1 MSINRRDFILRSSA
15 LMLALACENQNF
27 EITPNGKSVLIIG
40 AGISGLAAAKK
51 LKEKG
56 FEVTVVE
63 ASNRSGGRIKT
74 NFSQNFPFDEG
85 ASWIHGPRGNPIT
98 DLAQK
103 AGSKLYLTDD
113 ENVKV
118 YDVDGKIYSEKVLT
132 EAENKFEEV
141 KNNIS
146 KNGAQG
152 QSFESIF
159 KTSYPDLY
167 NNRLWKYMLSA
178 YLEFDTGSDISDLS
192 PRFFED
198 DEEFNGN
205 DEIITNGYQTVIDY
219 LTKTLEIRYNYP
231 VDSINYETNRVKVY
245 SGTQFLE
252 SDYVIVT
259 VPLGFLK
266 SNKISFLPKLSNLKL
281 NSITNLGFGVVD
293 KYLLIWKT
301 PFWETNLQYIGFTPE
316 KLGQFNYFL
325 NCLKFSNTP
334 ALMTFTYGNYAK
346 IAENMSDNAVIEQ
359 IMANLK
365 SIYGLNIPF
374 PDNFIRTKWG
384 LNQFTL
390 GAYSYV
396 GINGN
401 SSDYD
406 ELSKSVDNKVFFA
419 GEHTSRD
426 YRGTV
431 HGAYLSGI
439 READKIIKLQ

>member
-1 MSINRRDFILRSSA
+1 MRINRREFIYGSSV
-15 LMLALACENQNF
+15 LMLALACDQQNF
-27 EITPNGKSVLIIG
+27 EILPNGKSVIIIG

-63 ASNRSGGRIKT
+63 ASDRSGGRIKT
-74 NFSQNFPFDEG
+74 NTSLNFSFDEG
-85 ASWIHGPRGNPIT
+85 ASWIHGPKGNPISV
-98 DLAQK
+98 LAEK
-103 AGSKLYLTDD
+103 AGSKLFETDD
-113 ENVKV
+113 DNVKV
-118 YDVDGKIYSEKVLT
+118 YDLDGKNYSDKLLT
-132 EAENKFEEV
+132 DAENKFEEV
-141 KNNIS
+141 KNSIS
-146 KNGAQG
+146 NNGAQG

-159 KTSYPDLY
+159 KTSYPDFY

-178 YLEFDTGSDISDLS
+178 YLEFDSGADISDLTS
-192 PRFFED
+192 KFFQD
-198 DEEFNGN
+198 DDEFNGN
-205 DEIITNGYQTVIDY
+205 DLIITNGYQTIINYISND
-219 LTKTLEIRYNYP
+219 LIIKYNFP
-231 VDSINYETNRVKVY
+231 VDIINYELNKVKVY

-259 VPLGFLK
+259 VPLGYLK
-266 SNKISFLPKLSNLKL
+266 SNKISFLPKLSNLKID
-281 NSITNLGFGVVD
+281 SITNLGFGVVD

-346 IAENMSDNAVIEQ
+346 FAQNMSDNAVIEQ

-365 SIYGLNIPF
+365 SIYGLNIPS

-384 LNQFTL
+384 LNPFTL
-390 GAYSYV
+390 GSYSYV

-406 ELSKSVDNKVFFA
+406 ELSKSVDDKVFFA

-439 READKIIKLQ
+439 REAEKIIKLQ